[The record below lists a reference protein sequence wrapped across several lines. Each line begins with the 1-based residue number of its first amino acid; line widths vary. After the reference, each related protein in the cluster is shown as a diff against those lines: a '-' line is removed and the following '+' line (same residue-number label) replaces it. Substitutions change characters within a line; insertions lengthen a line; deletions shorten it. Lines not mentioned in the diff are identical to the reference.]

1 MIHNKLFTTLFKELD
16 NAINVLTSFS
26 QNFPN
31 SKILASYDLVYQ
43 GTRKWI
49 QFANSLKL
57 RLAMRI
63 VYADPAKAKLYAESA
78 VNHPI
83 GVIKLLTPVLP
94 SNLLLQILSE
104 IQFLIYAFNMTIF
117 AWGQYGIVL
126 KGFKDPRISSYFNQ
140 ATIGGKSDYFGIEM
154 VYRLPINR
162 NILLFHC

>member
-43 GTRKWI
+43 GDVRKWI

-94 SNLLLQILSE
+94 QIFCYKSYQKSNFLYMLS
-104 IQFLIYAFNMTIF
+104 I
-117 AWGQYGIVL
+117 
-126 KGFKDPRISSYFNQ
+126 
-140 ATIGGKSDYFGIEM
+140 
-154 VYRLPINR
+154 
-162 NILLFHC
+162 